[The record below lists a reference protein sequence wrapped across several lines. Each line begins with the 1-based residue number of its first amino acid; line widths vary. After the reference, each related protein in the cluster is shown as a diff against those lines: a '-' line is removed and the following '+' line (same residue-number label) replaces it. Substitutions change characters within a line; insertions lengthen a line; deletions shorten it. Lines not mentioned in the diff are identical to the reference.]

1 MSETPSPPASAD
13 SIYLLPLGKLHTT
26 RRFTMQDG
34 GDDPVVLPVPAFLI
48 TSGDRRILVDT
59 GMSPAGLRDPEGA
72 WGKLATIFV
81 PEASDED
88 TVEFRLSQVGFSP
101 ADITDVVLT
110 HLHYDHAGGVSILP
124 NAKRW
129 VQLTEY
135 RAAIYP
141 ERHYAGGY
149 FPKEFGDGYDLL
161 AGDATIA
168 PGVHVLFTPGHTH
181 GHQSVLV
188 RIGEEWVCLT
198 GDVVDDREILDRK
211 RLPAVVVDI
220 DAEIRSAARLR
231 LLESALGARLI
242 FSHDA
247 GQHAALPE
255 LPDPIVA
262 RARRPASAS

>member
-1 MSETPSPPASAD
+1 MPEATSAPASAD
-13 SIYLLPLGKLHTT
+13 SIHLLHLGELHTK
-26 RRFTMQDG
+26 RSLTMQDG

-48 TSGDRRILVDT
+48 TSGDRRILVDA
-59 GMSPAGLRDPEGA
+59 GMSPDGLRDPEA
-72 WGKLATIFV
+72 SWGRLATLFV

-88 TVEFRLSQVGFSP
+88 SLEARLFQLGLSP

-110 HLHYDHAGGVSILP
+110 HLHYDHAGGVSLLP

-129 VQLTEY
+129 VQLSEY
-135 RAAIYP
+135 RTALYP

-149 FPKEFGDGYDLL
+149 FPNEFGDGYELL

-168 PGVHVLFTPGHTH
+168 PGVHVLSTPGHTH

-188 RIGEEWVCLT
+188 HIGDSWVCLT

-211 RLPAVVVDI
+211 RMPAVVVDI
-220 DAEIRSAARLR
+220 DAEIRSTARLR
-231 LLESALGARLI
+231 LLESALGAQLV

-247 GQHAALPE
+247 EQHAGLAQ
-255 LPDPIVA
+255 LPDPIA
-262 RARRPASAS
+262 G

>member
-1 MSETPSPPASAD
+1 MFVPQTPTSAD
-13 SIYLLPLGKLHTT
+13 SLHLLPLGKLHTK

-59 GMSPAGLRDPEGA
+59 GMSPVGLQDPEAA
-72 WGKLATIFV
+72 WGKLAKAFV
-81 PEASDED
+81 PEAAAED
-88 TVEFRLSQVGFSP
+88 TLEHRLGQLGLST

-110 HLHYDHAGGVSILP
+110 HLHFDHAGGVSLLP

-129 VQLTEY
+129 VQLAEY
-135 RAAIYP
+135 RAARFP

-149 FPKEFGDGYDLL
+149 LPDEFGDGYELL

-188 RIGEEWVCLT
+188 RIGDGWHCLT

-211 RLPAVVVDI
+211 RLPGVMVDI
-220 DAEIRSAARLR
+220 DDAIRSAARLR
-231 LLESALGARLI
+231 LLESALGANLV

-247 GQHAALPE
+247 DQHAAFPS
-255 LPDPIVA
+255 LPDPIA
-262 RARRPASAS
+262 